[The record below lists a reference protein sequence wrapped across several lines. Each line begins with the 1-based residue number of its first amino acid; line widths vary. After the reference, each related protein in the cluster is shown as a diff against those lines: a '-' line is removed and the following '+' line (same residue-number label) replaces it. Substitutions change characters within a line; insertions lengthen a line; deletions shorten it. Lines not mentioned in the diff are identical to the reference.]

1 MLAPGAIATDF
12 GGGGLK
18 NSQEMQMFIAGQ
30 TALGR
35 TGEAD
40 DIGGIIAA
48 LCTSEMGWDT
58 NIVTPINN
66 FYRYVLWTYR
76 IYAVRIIA

>member
-1 MLAPGAIATDF
+1 MAKELGARGIRVNTLAPGAIATDF

-18 NSQEMQMFIAGQ
+18 NSQEMQTVIAGQ

-40 DIGGIIAA
+40 IGGIIAV
-48 LCTSEMGWDT
+48 LSRLRWDGSQ
-58 NIVTPINN
+58 IS
-66 FYRYVLWTYR
+66 
-76 IYAVRIIA
+76 